1 MLLSRNEHLF
11 QISFIDLQCTPTT
24 FPAHLCSQ
32 VRPSTLLQ
40 SCELNPGLDP
50 EHTHYIPSNLLPC
63 RPTKLLKQCGFYLQ
77 TIMKFIY
84 LVAFFFIVK
93 KK

>member
-1 MLLSRNEHLF
+1 MNICFKFLSLTYNVLPPH
-11 QISFIDLQCTPTT
+11 
-24 FPAHLCSQ
+24 SQ
-32 VRPSTLLQ
+32 HIYVVKYAQVHYYNP
-40 SCELNPGLDP
+40 CELNPGLDP

-63 RPTKLLKQCGFYLQ
+63 WPTQLLKQCGFYLQ